1 MKKLQLCVG
10 GLLLTAIF
18 VLGLFMNQLS
28 AQTPTEVSF
37 TTSNF
42 TTWDSD
48 GQDYTWQVP
57 AGVNEITI
65 IAIGGG
71 GGGGAACQT
80 SGWHPTTG
88 YPGGGGGAWV
98 KSTIAVTPGET
109 LNIHAGSKG
118 SGDCSKSVTN
128 PGWGGNSWVK
138 RGSTTLIKAAG
149 ASDVADGASTTAHGT
164 GGQAANCIAPTGSE
178 IHSGGNGGNGSS
190 GSWCGAGGGGA
201 AGGGNGG
208 NGANGSIGNYHP
220 GAGGTTSL
228 AHAGKGAEGAVSL
241 PGGRNGK
248 NGSDYGGGGSG
259 CATGASFAGGG
270 LYALN
275 GGDGAPG
282 AVFITYTA
290 SNCNN
295 LTPGTISASTWA
307 CSASP
312 ADTSVVLNNVTAA
325 TSEVT
330 GTYIWQKNG
339 STINGANNATYT
351 ATTSGTYR
359 RGYQVTG
366 CSTVYTDA
374 VTVTRPSDVNPGTL
388 TDNENKTVKN
398 VCKNSN
404 VSVNLIASRT
414 SDITWQQ
421 STDRVN
427 WTDVTSVTP
436 FTVNNITQDV
446 YVRFVYNY
454 TTTCG
459 VPSNNIYTIHA
470 YNRPVVNSLTAPTN
484 LCPNQSSYSIVSAVT
499 PGDAIITTYNWTGA
513 AGSENGTIVP
523 SANDCGNTYNYSL
536 TVTDNN
542 GCTSDPKSGSFTVKD
557 DEDPTVGTITAAPA
571 AVDPSTCNYLVP
583 DLSEAVKAASGTG
596 DNCTS
601 NDDLTVVQVPEAN
614 TPITAT
620 ETTVNYWVVDK
631 CGHES
636 EHKQLTLTRPD
647 ITTSDAANITIA
659 PTKVNV
665 TLYFGACDTAY
676 TFPEPTVTIDIP
688 EYSGALEL
696 THTALPT
703 RLEPGTYN
711 ITWTISDPCGNSV
724 QRPQTITV
732 VYPDCPSATI
742 DGYTY
747 QSVRIGCECWTTEN
761 LRNTKYSNGN
771 SIAVAN
777 IYNSTEYPNE
787 TENLTKFGR
796 LYSWYSAMNVPEDN
810 NSAEPTMTNSPV
822 GPYVQGA
829 CPEGWAIPTE
839 ADYLTMRSIAG
850 SLPNVKSPDV
860 NTWLPGHAGNNPG
873 SGFDAKGAG
882 YYDGSTSQYLNLLG
896 QTDFW
901 TSTTTSDVTKGVCS
915 EITHVC
921 PEMLIKEYDKGLG
934 FSIRC
939 IKRDVLESSVS
950 SCGTMYDANGNA
962 YETVLIGAQCWTKTN
977 LRVAPAGATNEST
990 SGNLSETEAYYYV
1003 NPSVDASV
1011 YGYYYNWPAAMLA
1024 CPTGWRLPTTEEW
1037 IIMEQSQTTMDVSGT
1052 EVGWYGDFAGKLV
1065 GGNDWQSSTEPN
1077 SPGDYDYAARNDSG
1091 FSAVPAGYWLENH
1104 ATGLGERTDF
1114 WTSSTEGASNR
1125 WVHFLSKNNSGVSRY
1140 HDNGRFGNSVRCLK
1154 D

>member
-10 GLLLTAIF
+10 SVLLTAIF
-18 VLGLFMNQLS
+18 MLGLFMNQLS
-28 AQTPTEVSF
+28 AQTEVPF
-37 TTSNF
+37 TTGVFSTGTSDAQTGPT
-42 TTWDSD
+42 TTW
-48 GQDYTWQVP
+48 TVP
-57 AGVNEITI
+57 AGVTSIDI

-71 GGGGAACQT
+71 GGGGAIH
-80 SGWHPTTG
+80 SSIFSNGTTG
-88 YPGGGGGAWV
+88 SAGGGGGAYV
-98 KSTIAVTPGET
+98 KTTNYPVNAGDVLTIHV
-109 LNIHAGSKG
+109 GSKG
-118 SGDCSKSVTN
+118 SGHHSQGEYH
-128 PGWGGNSWVK
+128 PGWGGDSWVK
-138 RGSTTLIKAAG
+138 IGSTTIVLAKG
-149 ASDVADGASTTAHGT
+149 ASDVPDQHFDIPGT
-164 GGQAANCIAPTGSE
+164 GGQASDCTAPSGSL
-178 IHSGGNGGNGSS
+178 IRSGGNGGYGST
-190 GSWCGAGGGGA
+190 GAWCGAGGGGA

-208 NGANGSIGNYHP
+208 NGSMFNR
-220 GAGGTTSL
+220 GAAGTTSL
-228 AHAGKGAEGAVSL
+228 THAGN
-241 PGGRNGK
+241 GGRGSVSSNLVSNTGEDGK
-248 NGSDYGGGGSG
+248 DYGGGGG
-259 CATGASFAGGG
+259 GAATDAG
-270 LYALN
+270 LRSAN
-275 GGDGAPG
+275 GGNGAPG
-282 AVFITYTA
+282 AVFIYYTA
-290 SNCNN
+290 NNCNN
-295 LTPGTISASTWA
+295 LTPGAIAAGTWTCSST
-307 CSASP
+307 
-312 ADTSVVLNNVTAA
+312 DTAVVLNNVTAA

-398 VCKNSN
+398 VCKNSD
-404 VSVNLIASRT
+404 VSVNLIASNT
-414 SDITWQQ
+414 GNITWQK
-421 STDRVN
+421 STNRVD

-470 YNRPVVNSLTAPTN
+470 YNRPVVNSLTVPTN
-484 LCPNQSSYSIVSAVT
+484 LCPNQSSYSIVADAT
-499 PGDAIITTYNWTGA
+499 AGGDAIITTYNWTGA
-513 AGSENGTIVP
+513 AGSETGTIVP
-523 SANDCGNTYNYSL
+523 SANDCGTTYNYSL

-542 GCTSDPKSGSFTVKD
+542 GCTSDPKSGSFTVSD
-557 DEDPTVGTITAAPA
+557 DENPTVGTITAAPA

-583 DLSEAVKAASGTG
+583 DLSAAVKAASGTH

-601 NDDLTVVQVPEAN
+601 NDDLTVVQNPAAN

-659 PTKVNV
+659 PTEVNV

-796 LYSWYSAMNVPEDN
+796 LYSWYSAMNVPEGDN
-810 NSAEPTMTNSPV
+810 STEPTMTNSPV

-839 ADYLTMRSIAG
+839 ADYLTMRNIAG
-850 SLPNVKSPDV
+850 SLPNVKSSDV
-860 NTWLPGHAGNNPG
+860 TTWLPGHAGNNPG

-882 YYDGSTSQYLNLLG
+882 YYDGTQYLNLLG

-901 TSTTTSDVTKGVCS
+901 TSSTTSDVTKGVCS

-939 IKRDVLESSVS
+939 IKRDAPTTF
-950 SCGTMYDANGNA
+950 SCGDNLIIGSNSYP
-962 YETVLIGAQCWTKTN
+962 TVQIGTQCWTQTN
-977 LRVAPAGATNEST
+977 MREVVGTEGILSYTEPGYINNTDLDAT
-990 SGNLSETEAYYYV
+990 
-1003 NPSVDASV
+1003 V
-1011 YGYYYNWPAAMLA
+1011 YGYFYNWQAALQV
-1024 CPTGWRLPTTEEW
+1024 CPTGWHLPTMIEYQTLLDYLD
-1037 IIMEQSQTTMDVSGT
+1037 SQGETADDPSGFAAVSAGFYFSSNT
-1052 EVGWYGDFAGKLV
+1052 LLYLNQRSYIWTATRHDEYETSSIHYALFFPLLSNGDF
-1065 GGNDWQSSTEPN
+1065 
-1077 SPGDYDYAARNDSG
+1077 
-1091 FSAVPAGYWLENH
+1091 
-1104 ATGLGERTDF
+1104 GLGGQRD
-1114 WTSSTEGASNR
+1114 
-1125 WVHFLSKNNSGVSRY
+1125 RY
-1140 HDNGRFGNSVRCLK
+1140 SVRCLK

>member
-28 AQTPTEVSF
+28 AQTPPTEVVF

-48 GQDYTWQVP
+48 GQDYSWQVP
-57 AGVNEITI
+57 AGVNEIAI

-71 GGGGAACQT
+71 GGGGAACQF
-80 SGWHPTTG
+80 SGWQATHG

-118 SGDCSKSVTN
+118 SGDCSKSATN
-128 PGWGGNSWVK
+128 PGWGGNSWVS
-138 RGSTTLIKAAG
+138 RGSTILIRATGAG
-149 ASDVADGASTTAHGT
+149 DVGDGSDVAGV
-164 GGQAANCIAPTGSE
+164 GGQLNGPRGTCIGDDKHP
-178 IHSGGNGGNGSS
+178 GGNGGTGSD
-190 GSWCGAGGGGA
+190 GAWCGAGGGGA

-208 NGANGSIGNYHP
+208 NGANGGPISGYKP

-228 AHAGKGAEGAVSL
+228 AHAGNGAEGAVSHT
-241 PGGRNGK
+241 GGRNGK
-248 NGSDYGGGGSG
+248 NGSNYGGGGSG
-259 CATGASFAGGG
+259 CATGAGIIGGG
-270 LYALN
+270 FVASN

-282 AVFITYTA
+282 AVFIYYTA

-295 LTPGTISASTWA
+295 LTAGAISAGTWTCSST
-307 CSASP
+307 
-312 ADTSVVLNNVTAA
+312 DTAVVLNNVTAA
-325 TSEVT
+325 HSEVT

-339 STINGANNATYT
+339 TTISGANGATYT

-398 VCKNSN
+398 VCKNSD
-404 VSVNLIASRT
+404 VSVNLIASN
-414 SDITWQQ
+414 SGNITWQQ

-484 LCPNQSSYSIVSAVT
+484 LCPNQSSYSIVADAT
-499 PGDAIITTYNWTGA
+499 AGGDAIITTYNWTGA
-513 AGSENGTIVP
+513 AGSETGTIVP

-542 GCTSDPKSGSFTVKD
+542 GCTSDSKPGSFTVSD
-557 DEDPTVGTITAAPA
+557 DVNPTVGTITAAPA

-583 DLSEAVKAASGTG
+583 DLSEAVKAATGTG

-601 NDDLTVVQVPEAN
+601 NDDLTVVQNPAAN

-659 PTKVNV
+659 PTEVNV

-732 VYPDCPSATI
+732 VYPDCPTATI

-777 IYNSTEYPNE
+777 IYNSTDYPDE
-787 TENLTKFGR
+787 TANLNKFGR
-796 LYSWYSAMNVPEDN
+796 LYSWYSAMNVPEGN
-810 NSAEPTMTNSPV
+810 NSATPTTTNSPV
-822 GPYVQGA
+822 GPFVQGA

-839 ADYLTMRSIAG
+839 ADYLTMRNIAG

-860 NTWLPGHAGNNPG
+860 TTWLPGHAGNDPG
-873 SGFDAKGAG
+873 SGFKAKGAG
-882 YYDGSTSQYLNLLG
+882 YYDGSTSQYMNLLG

-921 PEMLIKEYDKGLG
+921 PEMLIMNYDKGLG

-939 IKRDVLESSVS
+939 IKR
-950 SCGTMYDANGNA
+950 
-962 YETVLIGAQCWTKTN
+962 
-977 LRVAPAGATNEST
+977 
-990 SGNLSETEAYYYV
+990 
-1003 NPSVDASV
+1003 
-1011 YGYYYNWPAAMLA
+1011 
-1024 CPTGWRLPTTEEW
+1024 
-1037 IIMEQSQTTMDVSGT
+1037 
-1052 EVGWYGDFAGKLV
+1052 
-1065 GGNDWQSSTEPN
+1065 
-1077 SPGDYDYAARNDSG
+1077 
-1091 FSAVPAGYWLENH
+1091 
-1104 ATGLGERTDF
+1104 
-1114 WTSSTEGASNR
+1114 
-1125 WVHFLSKNNSGVSRY
+1125 
-1140 HDNGRFGNSVRCLK
+1140 
-1154 D
+1154 

>member
-1 MKKLQLCVG
+1 
-10 GLLLTAIF
+10 
-18 VLGLFMNQLS
+18 MNS
-28 AQTPTEVSF
+28 YS
-37 TTSNF
+37 
-42 TTWDSD
+42 
-48 GQDYTWQVP
+48 
-57 AGVNEITI
+57 VNEGDVLTI
-65 IAIGGG
+65 
-71 GGGGAACQT
+71 
-80 SGWHPTTG
+80 H
-88 YPGGGGGAWV
+88 V
-98 KSTIAVTPGET
+98 
-109 LNIHAGSKG
+109 GSKG
-118 SGDCSKSVTN
+118 SGHQSCSSTYR
-128 PGWGGNSWVK
+128 GWGGDSWVK
-138 RGSTTLIKAAG
+138 KGSTIIALAKG
-149 ASDVADGASTTAHGT
+149 ASDVADGAVNEPGT
-164 GGQAANCIAPTGSE
+164 GGQASACIAPSGSVVR
-178 IHSGGNGGNGSS
+178 SGGNGGKGTT
-190 GSWCGAGGGGA
+190 GAWCGAGGGGA
-201 AGGGNGG
+201 AGGGNGE
-208 NGANGSIGNYHP
+208 NGRTVDWNGTHP
-220 GAGGTTSL
+220 GAGGTASL
-228 AHAGKGAEGAVSL
+228 AYAGNGGKGTYSSEFFASNNGEAGK
-241 PGGRNGK
+241 N
-248 NGSDYGGGGSG
+248 YGGGGGGS
-259 CATGASFAGGG
+259 ATAIGWIEA
-270 LYALN
+270 N
-275 GGDGAPG
+275 GGDGGPG
-282 AVFITYTA
+282 IVVISYTVN
-290 SNCNN
+290 NCNN
-295 LTPGTISASTWA
+295 LTPGAISAGTWTCSTT
-307 CSASP
+307 
-312 ADTSVVLNNVTAA
+312 DTAVVLSNVTAA

-398 VCKNSN
+398 VCKNSD
-404 VSVNLIASRT
+404 VSVNLIASNT
-414 SDITWQQ
+414 GNITWQK
-421 STDRVN
+421 STNRVD
-427 WTDVTSVTP
+427 WTDVSSVTP

-470 YNRPVVNSLTAPTN
+470 YNRPVVNSLTPPTA

-499 PGDAIITTYNWTGA
+499 AGDAAISTYNWTGA
-513 AGSENGTIVP
+513 SGSETATIVP
-523 SANDCGNTYNYSL
+523 SANDCGTTYNYSL

-542 GCTSDPKSGSFTVKD
+542 GCTSDPKSGSFTVSD
-557 DEDPTVGTITAAPA
+557 DENPTVGTITAAPA

-583 DLSEAVKAASGTG
+583 DLSEAVKAASGTS

-647 ITTSDAANITIA
+647 ITTSDAANITIV
-659 PTKVNV
+659 PTEVNV

-732 VYPDCPSATI
+732 VYPDCPTATI

-747 QSVRIGCECWTTEN
+747 QSVRIGCECWTAEN

-771 SIAVAN
+771 TIAVAN

-860 NTWLPGHAGNNPG
+860 TTWLPGHAGNNPG

-882 YYDGSTSQYLNLLG
+882 YYDGTQYLNLLG

-939 IKRDVLESSVS
+939 IKRDAPTTF
-950 SCGTMYDANGNA
+950 SCGDNLIIGSNSYP
-962 YETVLIGAQCWTKTN
+962 TVQIGTQCWTKTN
-977 LRVAPAGATNEST
+977 MREVPAGATDGT
-990 SGNLSETEAYYYV
+990 SSGSLGFTDPYYYV
-1003 NPSVDASV
+1003 NPSTDANV
-1011 YGYYYNWPAAMLA
+1011 CGYFYNWPAAKLI
-1024 CPTGWRLPTTEEW
+1024 CPDGWHLPSNADW
-1037 IIMEQSQTTMDVSGT
+1037 ITMEQTQTTMDVTGT
-1052 EVGWYGDFAGKLV
+1052 EWRGDHAGKLAD
-1065 GGNDWQSSTEPN
+1065 GNDWDPDNTVN
-1077 SPGDYDYAARNDSG
+1077 GPGNYGYSDRNASN
-1091 FSAVPAGYWLENH
+1091 FSAVPAGAWVANFYGVGGGAYFWSDTEESTNH
-1104 ATGLGERTDF
+1104 AWSFSLITSRTEVRRYGHEVALGL
-1114 WTSSTEGASNR
+1114 
-1125 WVHFLSKNNSGVSRY
+1125 
-1140 HDNGRFGNSVRCLK
+1140 SVRCVK
-1154 D
+1154 N